1 MSQIRFMR
9 YQGSLYAK
17 SGKNEM
23 LQTSSSLT
31 SSLTLTPEFSHSLRV
46 TKERLFGEVL
56 QPLRYKL
63 PRLQSKW
70 KQGGS
75 KVGYKARLHNA
86 WVANF
91 MKEGGIG
98 NWCKQGIA
106 KWVTQGTLGG
116 VLETSRRGWQ
126 S

>member
-1 MSQIRFMR
+1 MR
-9 YQGSLYAK
+9 YRGSLYAK

-63 PRLQSKW
+63 PRLQSK
-70 KQGGS
+70 
-75 KVGYKARLHNA
+75 
-86 WVANF
+86 
-91 MKEGGIG
+91 
-98 NWCKQGIA
+98 
-106 KWVTQGTLGG
+106 
-116 VLETSRRGWQ
+116 
-126 S
+126 